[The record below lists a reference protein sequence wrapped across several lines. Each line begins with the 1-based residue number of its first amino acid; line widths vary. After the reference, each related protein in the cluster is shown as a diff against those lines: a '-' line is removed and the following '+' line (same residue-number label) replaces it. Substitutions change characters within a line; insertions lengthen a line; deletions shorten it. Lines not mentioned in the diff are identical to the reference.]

1 MSAPPMSS
9 DQAQGPRIWRWAL
22 GVGAV
27 VVVLLAAVALRPPE
41 GARVSV
47 ARAARSD
54 LVVPVLCD
62 GNLEPPPGGEVRAP
76 EAAVVATIPARDG
89 ERVSRGTALVR
100 LDAPDLT
107 QSALRA
113 RAAALELSEEQARAT
128 ADLEEARRAAAH
140 AHEVAQASARLLAQ
154 AAVSRASAESDQLAD
169 RQAQDRLRAAQ
180 ARLDGIAGAGH
191 ASRLALSQEEARRL
205 EERVAALTLR
215 APLDGVAYGLPRK
228 TGETVAA
235 GQLVASVAD
244 PLHLRVRA
252 RVDQPDLPRIE
263 VGQRFLVSFDGLPDR
278 RWEGKVLS
286 VSAGVRETGGR
297 EVGEVVGEIAD
308 PGAKLP
314 PNASVNAQIVVG
326 ERRGVLTIPRAAM
339 LRDGDRRYVYS
350 LEGGR
355 ARRRDIAI
363 GLVGLNDVEV
373 ASGLA
378 ENDRVIVP
386 GMSAVTE
393 GMRVSENRSAQ
404 K

>member
-1 MSAPPMSS
+1 
-9 DQAQGPRIWRWAL
+9 
-22 GVGAV
+22 
-27 VVVLLAAVALRPPE
+27 
-41 GARVSV
+41 
-47 ARAARSD
+47 
-54 LVVPVLCD
+54 
-62 GNLEPPPGGEVRAP
+62 
-76 EAAVVATIPARDG
+76 
-89 ERVSRGTALVR
+89 
-100 LDAPDLT
+100 
-107 QSALRA
+107 
-113 RAAALELSEEQARAT
+113 
-128 ADLEEARRAAAH
+128 
-140 AHEVAQASARLLAQ
+140 VAQASARLLAQ
-154 AAVSRASAESDQLAD
+154 SAISRAASEADQLAD

-252 RVDQPDLPRIE
+252 RVDQPDLPRIQ

-278 RWEGKVLS
+278 RWEGRVLS
-286 VSAGVRETGGR
+286 VSAGVRESGGR
-297 EVGEVVGEIAD
+297 EVGEVIGEIAD
-308 PGAKLP
+308 PNAKLP

-326 ERRGVLTIPRAAM
+326 ERHAVLTIPRAAM
-339 LRDGDRRYVYS
+339 LRDGDRRYVYR

-355 ARRRDIAI
+355 ARRREIVI

-373 ASGLA
+373 TSGLA

-386 GMSAVTE
+386 GMSPVIE
-393 GMRVSENRSAQ
+393 GMRVSEDRSAQ